1 MGFFKVVAVDIDG
14 TLTSNGALSSAAV
27 RAIRDARLN
36 GTQVVLVTGRIG
48 RELQAE
54 FPDLS
59 DHVDAVVLENGA
71 VAVVDGRSV
80 ALAPPVD
87 PALDAELSARGIP
100 FRRGETLI
108 AADGQYAAAT
118 VEAIGELGL
127 DCQIIRNRG
136 ALMVLPA
143 GVTKGTGL
151 CGVLARMNR
160 SPHNT
165 IAIGDAEND
174 VSMMAAA
181 ELGVAV
187 ANALPS
193 VKAHA
198 DEVLSESDGEGV
210 AGILTGPILSGARR
224 WCPMRR
230 WIDIGAFDDGAPTRL
245 PGSQGRIV
253 VTGPA
258 GSGKSHIIGLMAER
272 WILAGYGVLVV
283 DPEGDHTQLA
293 TLDHVAAVDSRYHL
307 PQPSDL
313 VAMLHPSSSAVV
325 DLSALSTDEKRD
337 YVHRLRPVVE
347 AHREQ
352 YGFPHWT
359 VYDEAHL
366 LGPGQEVRWVRR
378 GGYVLSSFVAAALPA
393 DEIDAS
399 DVVVEMDDSDQSPS
413 ALHPAP
419 RAAVRYGG
427 NPKRAFAVAER
438 RTAHVR
444 HRHKY
449 ADVALPRERRFYF
462 HSVDGQS
469 IAPAG
474 TMEEFGAALRRL
486 TPQALEFHLERGDFS
501 RWLERIINDRKL
513 AAEVASW
520 EDEMAAH
527 RAAEVER
534 VRQQLIRAV
543 RDRYLDDRGALD

>member
-14 TLTSNGALSSAAV
+14 TLTSNGALSSEAM
-27 RAIRDARLN
+27 RSIRDARLT

-48 RELQAE
+48 RELQAD
-54 FPDLS
+54 FPHLADEA
-59 DHVDAVVLENGA
+59 DALVLENGA
-71 VAVVDGRSV
+71 VAVVDGRLV

-87 PALDAELSARGIP
+87 SVLDAELGARGIP
-100 FRRGETLI
+100 FRRGEVLI
-108 AADGQYAAAT
+108 AADGEYAVDA
-118 VEAIGELGL
+118 VEAIATLGL

-143 GVTKGTGL
+143 GVNKGTGL
-151 CGVLARMNR
+151 CGILARMNR

-198 DEVLSESDGEGV
+198 DEVLDEADGRGV
-210 AGILTGPILSGARR
+210 SQVLAGPILSGARR

-230 WIDIGAFDDGAPTRL
+230 WVDIGAFDDGAPTRL

-293 TLDHVAAVDSRYHL
+293 TLDHVAAVDSRHHL

-325 DLSALSTDEKRD
+325 DLSALSTEEKRD
-337 YVHRLRPVVE
+337 YVHRLRPIVE

-352 YGFPHWT
+352 CGFPHWT
-359 VYDEAHL
+359 IYDEAHL

-399 DVVVEMDDSDQSPS
+399 DVVVEMEDFDHSPT
-413 ALHPAP
+413 ALHPFP

-427 NPKRAFAVAER
+427 NPKRAFVVAER
-438 RTAHVR
+438 GTAHVR

-462 HSVDGQS
+462 QSVDGQS

-474 TMEEFGAALRRL
+474 TMEEFGAALCRL

-501 RWLERIINDRKL
+501 RWLERVINDDKL

-520 EDEMAAH
+520 EDELAAH
-527 RAAEVER
+527 RAVEVER